1 MEAIKNRLTEVL
13 QKKYDMEYA
22 EMSHLISDAYALG
35 LEVGKK
41 QAKQEIIDM
50 IKWEEKE

>member
-1 MEAIKNRLTEVL
+1 MEAIKNRLTDVL

-35 LEVGKK
+35 LEDGALK
-41 QAKQEIIDM
+41 AKAKIINL
-50 IKWEEKE
+50 IQGETE